1 MFQYYPQV
9 GNVIIHNYQKN
20 SNVIKLPNY
29 KTKPKKKNINGM
41 HVKDKILTLRKNN
54 KRMDGLLFL
63 P

>member
-20 SNVIKLPNY
+20 FNVIKLPNY

-41 HVKDKILTLRKNN
+41 HVKDKIITLR
-54 KRMDGLLFL
+54 
-63 P
+63 